1 MENVKIFGGYKV
13 CEICDNS
20 TPQIWVEEAKDFGC
34 EVCFDAYGVEGME
47 FQKGIE
53 NEKNQ
58 KSFRLPKGIR
68 HYEKN
73 C

>member
-47 FQKGIE
+47 F
-53 NEKNQ
+53 
-58 KSFRLPKGIR
+58 
-68 HYEKN
+68 
-73 C
+73 